1 MKIIQKRKIFFVLSG
16 MLISASL
23 IFLFLWGLHPG
34 IDFTGGMLMEIGFTE
49 QLPNKEDL
57 QQKLNGYELGDYSLQ
72 YTGDKSVLLRFPS
85 NSDEKGAIVSG
96 KIEED
101 NPGAEVQRVEFI
113 SSVISSELKSK
124 AFLAVIFA
132 IIGIAAYIAWAF
144 RKVSFP
150 VQSWKYGLAAI
161 IALIHDIIITLG
173 LFALFGKFFEVE
185 VGIPFIAALLTI
197 LGYSVNDTIIV
208 FDRIRENL
216 LRAGAKENFEETV
229 NNSINE
235 TLARSIN
242 TSLTVILVL
251 LSIFFFGGQSIQY
264 FSLALLVGVFFGTYS
279 SIFIA
284 SAALVE
290 IWKRKLDFRK

>member
-1 MKIIQKRKIFFVLSG
+1 LF
-16 MLISASL
+16 
-23 IFLFLWGLHPG
+23 FLFLWGLRPG
-34 IDFTGGMLMEIGFTE
+34 IDFTGGILMEISFAE

-57 QQKLNGYELGDYSLQ
+57 QQKLNGYELGNYSLQ
-72 YTGDKSVLLRFPS
+72 YTGDRSALLRFPS
-85 NSDEKGAIVSG
+85 DSDEKGAIIAG
-96 KIEED
+96 RIEKD

-124 AFLAVIFA
+124 AFLAVIFVV
-132 IIGIAAYIAWAF
+132 IGIAAYIAWAF

-161 IALIHDIIITLG
+161 IALAHDIIITLG
-173 LFALFGKFFEVE
+173 FFALLGKFFEVE

-197 LGYSVNDTIIV
+197 LGYSINDTIIV

-216 LRAGAKENFEETV
+216 LKAGAKENFEETV
-229 NNSINE
+229 NKSINE
-235 TLARSIN
+235 TLARSVN

-251 LSIFFFGGQSIQY
+251 LAIFFFGGQSIQY